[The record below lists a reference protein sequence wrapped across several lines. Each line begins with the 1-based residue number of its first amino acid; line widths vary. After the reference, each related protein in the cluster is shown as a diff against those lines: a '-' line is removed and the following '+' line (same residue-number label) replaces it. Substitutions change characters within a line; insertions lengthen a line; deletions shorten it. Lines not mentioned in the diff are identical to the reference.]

1 MTIPFFKVVY
11 KHLFCMLQYGIVDS
25 KCPTDIFNALK
36 FTEVKTHYKMD
47 SMRIHSVYFTVRS
60 TFGIICI
67 LCTSSHQ
74 VSYFSLLNIIDN
86 NFMLTSNLLLL
97 LFTQSQV
104 KPWKLKFS
112 QNVKFACSM
121 QECWKTMVK
130 CLGKLRSIVALRDQT
145 MNFSFCR
152 ATCFYL

>member
-1 MTIPFFKVVY
+1 MCCVSWHYRVRDKRRSRRGALIKKILDDKCFPVTIPFFKVAY
-11 KHLFCMLQYGIVDS
+11 KHLFCMLQYGIVGS

-36 FTEVKTHYKMD
+36 FTEVQTHYKMD

-60 TFGIICI
+60 TSGIICI

-74 VSYFSLLNIIDN
+74 VSCFSLLNIID

-104 KPWKLKFS
+104 KP
-112 QNVKFACSM
+112 
-121 QECWKTMVK
+121 
-130 CLGKLRSIVALRDQT
+130 
-145 MNFSFCR
+145 
-152 ATCFYL
+152 